1 MSKNQQGNPQ
11 RNTTRIQF
19 VDHLQHPNPAPKGA
33 KERLEMY
40 EKIAEDD
47 RTEQSLVE
55 HLDELPSDGQVNLV
69 CDILARDDEQSRG
82 LWGI

>member
-1 MSKNQQGNPQ
+1 
-11 RNTTRIQF
+11 
-19 VDHLQHPNPAPKGA
+19 
-33 KERLEMY
+33 MY

>member
-1 MSKNQQGNPQ
+1 
-11 RNTTRIQF
+11 
-19 VDHLQHPNPAPKGA
+19 
-33 KERLEMY
+33 MY

-55 HLDELPSDGQVNLV
+55 LDELPSDGQMNLV

-82 LWGI
+82 LVGI